1 MNYQARVII
10 RYGADVI
17 VRTPEGAQV
26 RCTAKRKFEQIACG
40 DYVDIEPAEHG
51 NGKVVAIHQRK
62 NALIRPDYSGRP
74 KTIAAN
80 IDQIVIISSWYPEP
94 ALELIDR
101 YIVTARALDAEAI
114 IVFNKSD
121 LANTAK
127 EKTQKAIAEY
137 ASLGYPCI
145 HSIASDTDHQQGIE
159 ELKSLLQHKT
169 SILVGQSGVGKSSI
183 AQLILPEHSIKVGD
197 VAYNGEGKHTTTTT
211 NLYDLPSG
219 GFLIDS
225 PGVRDFVLHEI
236 NQQQLQ
242 AGFKEFA
249 PFAAHCKFSNCSHQ
263 HEPKC
268 AVKAAYE
275 AGEIPPFRYERYLNM
290 IGALPM
296 S

>member
-1 MNYQARVII
+1 MDNKARVII
-10 RYGADVI
+10 RYGADVV
-17 VRTPEGAQV
+17 VRTPEGEHI
-26 RCTAKRKFEQIACG
+26 RCTAKRKFEHIACG
-40 DYVDIEPAEHG
+40 DYVDIEEAKQG
-51 NGKVVAIHQRK
+51 NAKVVTLHKRK

-80 IDQIVIISSWYPEP
+80 IDQVVIISSWHPDP
-94 ALELIDR
+94 PLELIDR
-101 YIVTARALDAEAI
+101 YLVTADALDADAI

-121 LANTAK
+121 LAESAK

-137 ASLGYPCI
+137 ASLGFPLI
-145 HSIASDTDHQQGIE
+145 HSIASDTAHQQGI
-159 ELKSLLQHKT
+159 KNLQSHLQDKT

-183 AQLILPEHSIKVGD
+183 AQLILPDQTIKVGE

-242 AGFKEFA
+242 AGFKEFG

-275 AGEIPPFRYERYLNM
+275 AGDIPPFRYRRYLNM
-290 IGALPM
+290 ISTL
-296 S
+296 

>member
-1 MNYQARVII
+1 MDNQARVII
-10 RYGADVI
+10 RYGADVV
-17 VRTPEGAQV
+17 VRLPSGEHI
-26 RCTAKRKFEQIACG
+26 RCTAKRKFEHIACG
-40 DYVDIEPAEHG
+40 DYVDIEEANQG
-51 NGKVVAIHQRK
+51 NGKVVALHKRK
-62 NALIRPDYSGRP
+62 NALIRPDYSGSP

-80 IDQIVIISSWYPEP
+80 IDQIVIISSWHPDP

-101 YIVTARALDAEAI
+101 YIVTATALGADVA

-121 LANTAK
+121 MAESAK
-127 EKTQKAIAEY
+127 EKTKEAIAEY
-137 ASLGYPCI
+137 ATLGYPLI
-145 HSIASDTDHQQGIE
+145 HSIASDEEHQQGVE
-159 ELKSLLQHKT
+159 TLKTHLQNKT

-183 AQLILPEHSIKVGD
+183 AQLILPEETIKVGE

-225 PGVRDFVLHEI
+225 PGVRDFVLHDI

-275 AGEIPPFRYERYLNM
+275 TGEIPPFRYRRYLNM
-290 IGALPM
+290 ISNL
-296 S
+296 

>member
-1 MNYQARVII
+1 MDNQARVII
-10 RYGADVI
+10 RYGADMV
-17 VRTPEGAQV
+17 VRTPTGEDI
-26 RCTAKRKFEQIACG
+26 RCTAKRKFEHIACG
-40 DYVDIEPAEHG
+40 DYVDIEAAKQG
-51 NGKVVAIHQRK
+51 NAKVVAIHKRK

-80 IDQIVIISSWYPEP
+80 IDQIIIISSWHPEP

-101 YIVTARALDAEAI
+101 YIVTARTLDAETV

-121 LANTAK
+121 LADSAK
-127 EKTQKAIAEY
+127 EKTQQAIAEY
-137 ASLGYPCI
+137 TSLGYPLI
-145 HSIASDTDHQQGIE
+145 HSIASDEGHQKGVT
-159 ELKSLLQHKT
+159 ELQTHLQNKT

-183 AQLILPEHSIKVGD
+183 AQLILPEQSIKVGE

-211 NLYDLPSG
+211 ILYDLPTG

-236 NQQQLQ
+236 DQQQLQ
-242 AGFKEFA
+242 TGFKEFA
-249 PFAAHCKFSNCSHQ
+249 PFAALCKFSNCSHQ

-275 AGEIPPFRYERYLNM
+275 TGKIPPFRYRRYLHM
-290 IGALPM
+290 ISNL
-296 S
+296 